1 MGDSSRASTPSSSTN
16 ANTNTNTTASNTRPT
31 TPKEERHQMHAG
43 LVSVSDGKS
52 KPQPM
57 KLILT
62 TDSLVLQKEQLVIST
77 KNLDQNGPDSRI
89 RRVKVIRQ
97 RASGLGLSIKGGSEH
112 KLPILISRIF
122 KDQAADLTGK
132 LFVGDA
138 ILKVN
143 NQSLLRCTHDEA
155 VAELRQAGDEV
166 ILTVRHYKA
175 ATPFLNKGDDNS
187 STTESTTSQL
197 RPEDGWRSP
206 SNPTTPTT
214 PSTTAT
220 SPTSTKMNNHKVS
233 NADQT
238 SDSLVSNN
246 TTDSSTKSITSTT
259 NNLNKINSSRSTSDV
274 ITNGISTSTTT
285 TTTTAT
291 TNTADNTCNGPK
303 VEKQWVD
310 VVTVPLMMAYIT
322 RYIFGTDKLR
332 PQAFEVRGINGI
344 STGVVHCEDAAMLS
358 QWIKHITNNIIGLT
372 NLQMKLY
379 NSSFPASE
387 HVLYMGWVCEGVL
400 NQNLPWQNWKPKFIA
415 LKGTDIYMFDTPP
428 LNTHDWLERASVWA
442 VHQTMFRVI
451 KESEYVDERQHC
463 FLLQT
468 AMQES
473 RYLSVETRQELL
485 RIENAWHRAVYNAV
499 TRLGSK
505 TFAVTQAGRSS
516 GLTLDWSGG
525 FALYD
530 TETRDYQWRYKF
542 SQLKGSSDD
551 SKTKLKLHF
560 QNENK
565 EIETKELECATNLQ
579 NLLFCMHAFLTAKVA
594 AVDPSF
600 LRAPPK
606 TPT

>member
-1 MGDSSRASTPSSSTN
+1 MAVLCERPPELLTPPN
-16 ANTNTNTTASNTRPT
+16 VIITRN
-31 TPKEERHQMHAG
+31 KNNNNSLNNNGHSMRVRLVEMHAG

-52 KPQPM
+52 KPQPV

-62 TDSLVLQKEQLVIST
+62 SDSLVLQREQLVIST
-77 KNLDQNGPDSRI
+77 KNVDNNCPDARI

-97 RASGLGLSIKGGSEH
+97 RSSGLGLSIKGGAEH

-143 NQSLLRCTHDEA
+143 NRSLLRCTHDEA
-155 VAELRQAGDEV
+155 VGELRQAGDEI

-175 ATPFLNKGDDNS
+175 ATPFLNKTDDNVS
-187 STTESTTSQL
+187 STSERSSAQL
-197 RPEDGWRSP
+197 RPEDGWHSP
-206 SNPTTPTT
+206 SNPTSPTT
-214 PSTTAT
+214 PTGKIT
-220 SPTSTKMNNHKVS
+220 NHKLS
-233 NADQT
+233 NSDQT
-238 SDSLVSNN
+238 DCS
-246 TTDSSTKSITSTT
+246 TTDSTTTASIRSTT
-259 NNLNKINSSRSTSDV
+259 NNLNKVNNRVNDV
-274 ITNGISTSTTT
+274 ISNDISTTTSTTAA
-285 TTTTAT
+285 TAT
-291 TNTADNTCNGPK
+291 STSSSTTDNTPNGPK

-344 STGVVHCEDAAMLS
+344 STGVVHCQDAAMLS

-400 NQNLPWQNWKPKFIA
+400 NHNLPWQNWKPKFIA

-428 LNTHDWLERASVWA
+428 LNTHDWVERASVWA

-473 RYLSVETRQELL
+473 RYLSVETRQDLL

-505 TFAVTQAGRSS
+505 TFAVTQGGRSS

-530 TETRDYQWRYKF
+530 TETREYHWRYKF

-551 SKTKLKLHF
+551 ANTKLKLHF
-560 QNENK
+560 QNESK

>member
-1 MGDSSRASTPSSSTN
+1 MGDSSRASTPSSSTTN
-16 ANTNTNTTASNTRPT
+16 ANTSTTASNTRPT

-62 TDSLVLQKEQLVIST
+62 SDSLVLQKEQLVIST
-77 KNLDQNGPDSRI
+77 KTLESNGPDARI
-89 RRVKVIRQ
+89 RRVKVTRQ
-97 RASGLGLSIKGGSEH
+97 RSSGLGLSIKGGSEH

-166 ILTVRHYKA
+166 LLTVRHYKA
-175 ATPFLNKGDDNS
+175 ATPFLNKPDDNS
-187 STTESTTSQL
+187 STTDSTASQL

-206 SNPTTPTT
+206 SMPTTPTT
-214 PSTTAT
+214 PSAAHNPL
-220 SPTSTKMNNHKVS
+220 SAKIS
-233 NADQT
+233 NQT
-238 SDSLVSNN
+238 DSSLVSNN
-246 TTDSSTKSITSTT
+246 GTIATDSSSTTTPTTTTT
-259 NNLNKINSSRSTSDV
+259 NNLNKVNNSRNEAM
-274 ITNGISTSTTT
+274 TNN
-285 TTTTAT
+285 
-291 TNTADNTCNGPK
+291 TNDTNNTNNGPK

-442 VHQTMFRVI
+442 VHQTMFRII

-525 FALYD
+525 FSLYD
-530 TETRDYQWRYKF
+530 TETREYHWRYKF

-560 QNENK
+560 QNDTK

-606 TPT
+606 TPS

>member
-1 MGDSSRASTPSSSTN
+1 
-16 ANTNTNTTASNTRPT
+16 
-31 TPKEERHQMHAG
+31 QMHAG

-62 TDSLVLQKEQLVIST
+62 SDSLVIQKEQLVIGN
-77 KNLDQNGPDSRI
+77 KNLEINSPDGRI

-97 RASGLGLSIKGGSEH
+97 RNTGLGLSIKGGSEH

-122 KDQAADLTGK
+122 KDQAADLTSK

-143 NQSLLRCTHDEA
+143 QHSLLRCSHDEA
-155 VAELRQAGDEV
+155 VSELRNAGDEV
-166 ILTVRHYKA
+166 LLTVRHYKA
-175 ATPFLNKGDDNS
+175 ATPFLNKNDGDS
-187 STTESTTSQL
+187 SSITNPSETPTPTQVQGDE
-197 RPEDGWRSP
+197 EWRSP
-206 SNPTTPTT
+206 SNPTSPTT
-214 PSTTAT
+214 PTILT
-220 SPTSTKMNNHKVS
+220 SPTTTDNII
-233 NADQT
+233 
-238 SDSLVSNN
+238 SNN
-246 TTDSSTKSITSTT
+246 KHSADTNSISSNKIIT
-259 NNLNKINSSRSTSDV
+259 NNLNKVNNSRNENINND
-274 ITNGISTSTTT
+274 TSTI
-285 TTTTAT
+285 AT
-291 TNTADNTCNGPK
+291 DDDVQSNGPK

-310 VVTVPLMMAYIT
+310 VVQVPLMMAYIT

-379 NSSFPASE
+379 NSSFPACE

-400 NQNLPWQNWKPKFIA
+400 NHNLPWQNWKPKFIA

-428 LNTHDWLERASVWA
+428 LNTVDWVEKASVWA
-442 VHQTMFRVI
+442 VHQTMFRII

-499 TRLGSK
+499 TRLGNK
-505 TFAVTQAGRSS
+505 TFAVTANGRSS
-516 GLTLDWSGG
+516 GLTLDWTTG
-525 FALYD
+525 FSLYD
-530 TETRDYQWRYKF
+530 TETRDTHWRYKF

-560 QNENK
+560 QTEDK
-565 EIETKELECATNLQ
+565 QIETKELECATNLQ

-594 AVDPSF
+594 AVDPQF
-600 LRAPPK
+600 LRKPPK

>member
-1 MGDSSRASTPSSSTN
+1 MALLCERPPELLTPPNVIITR
-16 ANTNTNTTASNTRPT
+16 NTRKGGT
-31 TPKEERHQMHAG
+31 NHNHSATSTMRVRLIEMHAG

-52 KPQPM
+52 RPQPM

-62 TDSLVLQKEQLVIST
+62 SDSLVLQREQLVIST
-77 KNLDQNGPDSRI
+77 KNLEANGPDARI

-97 RASGLGLSIKGGSEH
+97 RNSGLGLSIKGGSEH

-155 VAELRQAGDEV
+155 VSELRQAGDEV
-166 ILTVRHYKA
+166 LLTVRHYKA
-175 ATPFLNKGDDNS
+175 ATPFLNKNDDTTS
-187 STTESTTSQL
+187 TTTESTTSQL

-214 PSTTAT
+214 PSSNT
-220 SPTSTKMNNHKVS
+220 PTSAKITNHKIS
-233 NADQT
+233 NNDQT
-238 SDSLVSNN
+238 DSMVSNN
-246 TTDSSTKSITSTT
+246 STVVTNDSSSPSNKSTTT
-259 NNLNKINSSRSTSDV
+259 NNLNKVNNSRNEV
-274 ITNGISTSTTT
+274 ISNDISNTTT
-285 TTTTAT
+285 TSTANTTP
-291 TNTADNTCNGPK
+291 NGPK

-310 VVTVPLMMAYIT
+310 IVTVPLMMAYIT

-344 STGVVHCEDAAMLS
+344 STGVVHCQDAAMLS

-428 LNTHDWLERASVWA
+428 LNTHDWVERASVWA

-473 RYLSVETRQELL
+473 RYLSVETRQDLL

-530 TETRDYQWRYKF
+530 TETREYHWRYKF

-606 TPT
+606 TPS

>member
-1 MGDSSRASTPSSSTN
+1 N
-16 ANTNTNTTASNTRPT
+16 NNT
-31 TPKEERHQMHAG
+31 
-43 LVSVSDGKS
+43 
-52 KPQPM
+52 
-57 KLILT
+57 
-62 TDSLVLQKEQLVIST
+62 
-77 KNLDQNGPDSRI
+77 
-89 RRVKVIRQ
+89 
-97 RASGLGLSIKGGSEH
+97 
-112 KLPILISRIF
+112 
-122 KDQAADLTGK
+122 
-132 LFVGDA
+132 
-138 ILKVN
+138 
-143 NQSLLRCTHDEA
+143 LLRCTHDEA
-155 VAELRQAGDEV
+155 VGELRQAGDEV
-166 ILTVRHYKA
+166 LLTVRHYKA
-175 ATPFLNKGDDNS
+175 ATPFLNKTDDNESTTS
-187 STTESTTSQL
+187 STTDKTGSQL

-214 PSTTAT
+214 PT
-220 SPTSTKMNNHKVS
+220 PNHK
-233 NADQT
+233 
-238 SDSLVSNN
+238 
-246 TTDSSTKSITSTT
+246 
-259 NNLNKINSSRSTSDV
+259 
-274 ITNGISTSTTT
+274 TSTTT
-285 TTTTAT
+285 TTTTQDLTNNLNKTPPPLPPPPPPPRLPLPPLPPPPPPST
-291 TNTADNTCNGPK
+291 TTTDNTTDNTPNGPK

-310 VVTVPLMMAYIT
+310 IVTVPLMMAYIT

-344 STGVVHCEDAAMLS
+344 STGVVHCQDAAMLS

-400 NQNLPWQNWKPKFIA
+400 NHNLPWQNWKPKFIA

-428 LNTHDWLERASVWA
+428 LNTHDWVDRASVWA

-473 RYLSVETRQELL
+473 RYLSVETRQDLL

-516 GLTLDWSGG
+516 GLTLDWTGG

-530 TETRDYQWRYKF
+530 TETREYHWRYKF

>member
-1 MGDSSRASTPSSSTN
+1 MTNREISLVGLWERAKWEEEIGWN
-16 ANTNTNTTASNTRPT
+16 ELQGFLITRDLFCKTICYIEKKITQNPVCQ
-31 TPKEERHQMHAG
+31 QMHAG

-233 NADQT
+233 KMPDVGLPSVQQHHR
-238 SDSLVSNN
+238 L
-246 TTDSSTKSITSTT
+246 
-259 NNLNKINSSRSTSDV
+259 LNQEHHLNH
-274 ITNGISTSTTT
+274 
-285 TTTTAT
+285 
-291 TNTADNTCNGPK
+291 
-303 VEKQWVD
+303 KQPQQNQQQPEYLL
-310 VVTVPLMMAYIT
+310 PLMMAYIT

-505 TFAVTQAGRSS
+505 TFAVTQGGRSS

>member
-1 MGDSSRASTPSSSTN
+1 MGKAKEPSRCLGCRILVSRADLES
-16 ANTNTNTTASNTRPT
+16 R
-31 TPKEERHQMHAG
+31 AG
-43 LVSVSDGKS
+43 L
-52 KPQPM
+52 P
-57 KLILT
+57 
-62 TDSLVLQKEQLVIST
+62 TDQT
-77 KNLDQNGPDSRI
+77 
-89 RRVKVIRQ
+89 
-97 RASGLGLSIKGGSEH
+97 
-112 KLPILISRIF
+112 F
-122 KDQAADLTGK
+122 
-132 LFVGDA
+132 
-138 ILKVN
+138 N

-155 VAELRQAGDEV
+155 VGELRQAGDEV
-166 ILTVRHYKA
+166 LLTVRHYKA
-175 ATPFLNKGDDNS
+175 ATPFLNKTDETMS
-187 STTESTTSQL
+187 STTENSASQL

-214 PSTTAT
+214 PSSTT
-220 SPTSTKMNNHKVS
+220 PVKINNHKITNS
-233 NADQT
+233 DQT
-238 SDSLVSNN
+238 ESMVSNN
-246 TTDSSTKSITSTT
+246 STTTTTDSSSTKSTTT
-259 NNLNKINSSRSTSDV
+259 NNLNKVNNSRNEV
-274 ITNGISTSTTT
+274 ISNGISTTT
-285 TTTTAT
+285 TTTGTSNT
-291 TNTADNTCNGPK
+291 TPSTPNGPK

-310 VVTVPLMMAYIT
+310 IVTVPLMMAYIT

-344 STGVVHCEDAAMLS
+344 STGVVHCQDAAMLS

-387 HVLYMGWVCEGVL
+387 HVLYMGWVCEGVI
-400 NQNLPWQNWKPKFIA
+400 NHNLPWQNWKPKFIA

-428 LNTHDWLERASVWA
+428 TLLPSPHYQPSPHLTSPLTTSPHLTSLSVFHFPTKFPAATGDDFIKPALSPPQASLSPLNTHDWVERASVWA

-473 RYLSVETRQELL
+473 RYLSVETRQDLL

-499 TRLGSK
+499 TRLGNK

-530 TETRDYQWRYKF
+530 TETREYHWRYKF

>member
-1 MGDSSRASTPSSSTN
+1 MGDSSRASTPSSST
-16 ANTNTNTTASNTRPT
+16 ANTTASSTRPT
-31 TPKEERHQMHAG
+31 TPREERNQLKKLNIPGGKPLPCASLVVVNPKGKMHAG

-52 KPQPM
+52 RQQPM

-62 TDSLVLQKEQLVIST
+62 SDSLVLQREQLVIST
-77 KNLDQNGPDSRI
+77 KNLEANGPDARI

-97 RASGLGLSIKGGSEH
+97 RNSGLGLSIKGGSEH

-143 NQSLLRCTHDEA
+143 NQTLLRCTHDEA
-155 VAELRQAGDEV
+155 VGELRQAGDEV
-166 ILTVRHYKA
+166 LLTVRHYKA
-175 ATPFLNKGDDNS
+175 ATPFLNKNDETLS
-187 STTESTTSQL
+187 STTESTASQL

-206 SNPTTPTT
+206 SDPTTPTT
-214 PSTTAT
+214 PSST
-220 SPTSTKMNNHKVS
+220 PTSAKISNHKIS
-233 NADQT
+233 NSDQT
-238 SDSLVSNN
+238 DSIVSNN
-246 TTDSSTKSITSTT
+246 STTTDTSNTSTTT
-259 NNLNKINSSRSTSDV
+259 NNLNKVNNSRNEV
-274 ITNGISTSTTT
+274 ISKHTPNGISNATSTTPT
-285 TTTTAT
+285 STAT
-291 TNTADNTCNGPK
+291 NTSTADSTPNGPK

-310 VVTVPLMMAYIT
+310 IVTVPLMMAYIT

-344 STGVVHCEDAAMLS
+344 STGVVHCQDAAMLS

-428 LNTHDWLERASVWA
+428 LNTHDWVERASVWA

-473 RYLSVETRQELL
+473 RYLSVETRQDLL

-499 TRLGSK
+499 TRLGNK

-530 TETRDYQWRYKF
+530 TETREYHWRYKF

-565 EIETKELECATNLQ
+565 EIETKVCSIWAWVS
-579 NLLFCMHAFLTAKVA
+579 KY
-594 AVDPSF
+594 
-600 LRAPPK
+600 
-606 TPT
+606 

>member
-1 MGDSSRASTPSSSTN
+1 
-16 ANTNTNTTASNTRPT
+16 
-31 TPKEERHQMHAG
+31 
-43 LVSVSDGKS
+43 
-52 KPQPM
+52 
-57 KLILT
+57 
-62 TDSLVLQKEQLVIST
+62 
-77 KNLDQNGPDSRI
+77 
-89 RRVKVIRQ
+89 
-97 RASGLGLSIKGGSEH
+97 
-112 KLPILISRIF
+112 
-122 KDQAADLTGK
+122 
-132 LFVGDA
+132 
-138 ILKVN
+138 
-143 NQSLLRCTHDEA
+143 
-155 VAELRQAGDEV
+155 
-166 ILTVRHYKA
+166 
-175 ATPFLNKGDDNS
+175 
-187 STTESTTSQL
+187 
-197 RPEDGWRSP
+197 
-206 SNPTTPTT
+206 
-214 PSTTAT
+214 
-220 SPTSTKMNNHKVS
+220 
-233 NADQT
+233 
-238 SDSLVSNN
+238 
-246 TTDSSTKSITSTT
+246 
-259 NNLNKINSSRSTSDV
+259 
-274 ITNGISTSTTT
+274 
-285 TTTTAT
+285 
-291 TNTADNTCNGPK
+291 
-303 VEKQWVD
+303 
-310 VVTVPLMMAYIT
+310 MAYIT

-344 STGVVHCEDAAMLS
+344 STGVVHCQDAAMLS

-400 NQNLPWQNWKPKFIA
+400 NHNLPWQNWKPKFIA

-428 LNTHDWLERASVWA
+428 LNTHDWVERASVWA

-473 RYLSVETRQELL
+473 RYLSVETRQDLL

-499 TRLGSK
+499 TRLGNK
-505 TFAVTQAGRSS
+505 TFAVTQGGRSS
-516 GLTLDWSGG
+516 GLTLDWAGG

-530 TETRDYQWRYKF
+530 TETREFHWRYKF